1 METRT
6 FEYKIVYSRRRSIAI
21 SISPDYGVVVRAPLR
36 ASKKSI
42 EGFVDSKSEWIIK
55 HLEKHSTLTRI
66 NHKKYLDG
74 EVLLLNGQAYTLKI
88 TPGDKNT
95 IDITGS
101 TIIAMLKDSED
112 VGKTKVIIDKWI
124 RRKAEVEFA
133 HRFNGLLLKFS
144 HYHFSPAEF
153 SVRTMKRRWGSCTVK
168 GKITINSEL
177 IKLEDK
183 FTEYV
188 MLHELCHLKHPDHS
202 SAYYK
207 LLSEVFPAWKSIR
220 KELRQYTG

>member
-21 SISPDYGVVVRAPLR
+21 SVSPDSGVVVRAPLR
-36 ASKKSI
+36 ASKKTI
-42 EGFVDSKSEWIIK
+42 EGFVNSKSEWILK
-55 HLEKHSTLTRI
+55 HLEKHSILTRI
-66 NHKKYLDG
+66 NNKKYFDG
-74 EVLLLNGQAYTLKI
+74 ELLLLNGQPYTLKI
-88 TPGDKNT
+88 IPADKNT
-95 IDITGS
+95 IEITGS
-101 TIIAMLKDSED
+101 TISAMLKDYAD

-124 RRKAEVEFA
+124 RRKAEDEFA
-133 HRFNGLLLKFS
+133 PKFNDLLLKFS
-144 HYHFSPAEF
+144 HYQFPPVEF

-188 MLHELCHLKHPDHS
+188 MLHELCHLKHPNHS